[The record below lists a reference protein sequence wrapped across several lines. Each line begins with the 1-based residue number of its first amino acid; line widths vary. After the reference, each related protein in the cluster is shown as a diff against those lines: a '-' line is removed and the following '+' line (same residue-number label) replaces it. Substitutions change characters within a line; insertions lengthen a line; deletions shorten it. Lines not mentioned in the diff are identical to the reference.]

1 MFFNFLEK
9 LSLAGSDLV
18 DCRYPRRDRKGDCGN
33 VDDRAIK
40 TIALNCPRL
49 KYIDLYK
56 GKLNLNYFSKI
67 FRSYLPLY
75 RSMYLSLGQFKAIVL
90 ITISSTLPMS
100 PFLSRLG

>member
-1 MFFNFLEK
+1 MGVTNNSRFFNFLEK

-56 GKLNLNYFSKI
+56 GKLNLNYFSQMLDHIKYSELI
-67 FRSYLPLY
+67 ILCNQNHNFLY
-75 RSMYLSLGQFKAIVL
+75 MVKVHQGI
-90 ITISSTLPMS
+90 
-100 PFLSRLG
+100 